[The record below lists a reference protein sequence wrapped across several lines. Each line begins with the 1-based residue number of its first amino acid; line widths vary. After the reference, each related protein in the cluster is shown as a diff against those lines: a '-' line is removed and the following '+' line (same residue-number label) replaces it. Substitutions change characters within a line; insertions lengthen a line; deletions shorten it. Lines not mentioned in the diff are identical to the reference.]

1 MKFYSN
7 YIAENCLFWSTYI
20 FVLKCCIPVILFFP
34 LLFFCFCSSVCSSR
48 NSLSK
53 TVGEL
58 QETFL
63 LYLFEVSLGCLD
75 VWVFFSFN
83 YCNWKKK
90 DQYSVAK
97 YFYSVEFGNVWLTL
111 LGLEKHHILARRQVL
126 GCCVQ
131 YSFKT
136 IELESRINLVLE
148 KLISLEKK

>member
-1 MKFYSN
+1 MCIRNFIPIKLQKIAYSKVH
-7 YIAENCLFWSTYI
+7 TYSCWNAV
-20 FVLKCCIPVILFFP
+20 FLLSFFFP
-34 LLFFCFCSSVCSSR
+34 FFFCFCSSVCSSG

-58 QETFL
+58 QEAFL

-75 VWVFFSFN
+75 VGVFWVLIIVIE
-83 YCNWKKK
+83 KKK

-97 YFYSVEFGNVWLTL
+97 YFYSVEFGNVWLML
-111 LGLEKHHILARRQVL
+111 PGLEKHHILARRQVL
-126 GCCVQ
+126 GCCVP

-148 KLISLEKK
+148 KTN